1 MAAVLACAAFGTVCG
16 SSVATAATVTQVA
29 LPEMR
34 RHRYSGRLAT
44 ATLAAGGTLGILIP
58 PSVVLVVYAILTEQN
73 IAKLFAAAVIPG
85 VLAATGYVV
94 AIAVYV
100 RLVPG
105 HAPEAPRAGPGERRA
120 AAREVWPIG
129 VIFLLVFGGIYGGV
143 FTPTEGAGIGA
154 AGMFV
159 IAVAK
164 RELGLQALKR
174 AFLGTAETTG
184 MVFLIFLG
192 ADMLNSALA
201 LSQMPAQLAQTV
213 ATLSLPPVAIV
224 AGILILV
231 APRLLNY
238 VVAIYLIAI
247 GVVGLFGLG
256 LVELEV
262 QALEADRLADPQA
275 GGGQQLEERRVA
287 LGRDRQEGGELLAAE
302 DLDLLLG
309 QLLAVGHGKALGGV
323 VADQALALGARQ
335 GGAQRDHGVG
345 DRAVAEALALLLLGG
360 EPVHVAGQ
368 GVGAHVDQLQL
379 AREVAVGV
387 GADQATVFLAGALA
401 EAAPAL
407 AAVALDPFIEVAQEA
422 DRRALLKL
430 AAVAVGL
437 ALALEPLRLLEGA
450 GVALSLPPGAAE
462 DGDVADRPA
471 LAINAL
477 EDAGRLGLAEPP
489 LVAAAGIGR
498 VGRRILGN
506 AHEHH
511 LVSRG
516 RAVLAA
522 PPHLRYR
529 TKR

>member
-1 MAAVLACAAFGTVCG
+1 VGYTLLASVPALLNQLKGAAWARLSVYDLSVIPLFLLMGQFATQGGLSRALFRFANSLVGHRRGGMAMAAVLACAAFGTVCG

-224 AGILILV
+224 AGILIFYVILCSVMDELSMVILTVPVLLPVITTLSLYGLTSTEKLIWFGILV
-231 APRLLNY
+231 LSVVEIGLIAPPVGLNVY
-238 VVAIYLIAI
+238 VVNSLARDVPMAETYRGVLPFLASDVVRITLLIA
-247 GVVGLFGLG
+247 F
-256 LVELEV
+256 
-262 QALEADRLADPQA
+262 P
-275 GGGQQLEERRVA
+275 
-287 LGRDRQEGGELLAAE
+287 
-302 DLDLLLG
+302 
-309 QLLAVGHGKALGGV
+309 
-323 VADQALALGARQ
+323 
-335 GGAQRDHGVG
+335 
-345 DRAVAEALALLLLGG
+345 
-360 EPVHVAGQ
+360 
-368 GVGAHVDQLQL
+368 
-379 AREVAVGV
+379 
-387 GADQATVFLAGALA
+387 
-401 EAAPAL
+401 
-407 AAVALDPFIEVAQEA
+407 
-422 DRRALLKL
+422 
-430 AAVAVGL
+430 
-437 ALALEPLRLLEGA
+437 
-450 GVALSLPPGAAE
+450 ALSLWA
-462 DGDVADRPA
+462 V
-471 LAINAL
+471 
-477 EDAGRLGLAEPP
+477 RL
-489 LVAAAGIGR
+489 I
-498 VGRRILGN
+498 
-506 AHEHH
+506 
-511 LVSRG
+511 S
-516 RAVLAA
+516 
-522 PPHLRYR
+522 
-529 TKR
+529 